1 MKAALPA
8 ILVLSAALLAG
19 CSDDPRGGYT
29 TAGLFPTDVH
39 TVAVP
44 IPQRA
49 ANEFR
54 INNEM
59 RLCEALAKCIE
70 RETPYKLVQ
79 DRGRADTVLECT
91 LHKITQRVLSFDP
104 TNGQAREI
112 EVRVR
117 VSFTWRDLR
126 DGRIRAQQKNADFIV
141 SSSYIPESP
150 FNEDFFQ
157 GSQDAFEKVA
167 VRIMEHM
174 YKPMPARSR
183 PPPRRARHRPRSLQG
198 LREVHGRPHRARG
211 GGGALPR

>member
-8 ILVLSAALLAG
+8 KSSSFFQLSAFTFQLFCLSALLAG
-19 CSDDPRGGYT
+19 CSDDPTRGYT
-29 TAGLFPTDVH
+29 TQSLFRTDVH
-39 TVAVP
+39 TIAVP

-59 RLCEALAKCIE
+59 RLCEALAKCVE

-79 DRGRADTVLECT
+79 DRGRADSVLECT

-117 VSFTWRDLR
+117 VSFTWKDLR
-126 DGRIRAQQKNADFIV
+126 DGRIMAQEKNRDFIV
-141 SSSYIPESP
+141 SSTYIPESP
-150 FNEDFFQ
+150 FNENFFQ
-157 GSQDAFEKVA
+157 GTQDAFDKVA
-167 VRIMEHM
+167 IRIIEHM
-174 YKPMPARSR
+174 YKPMPIKSR
-183 PPPRRARHRPRSLQG
+183 PPQPAPTAG
-198 LREVHGRPHRARG
+198 
-211 GGGALPR
+211 